1 MPELIPL
8 QVTNSAV
15 LRFIC
20 HTINYSSDDYIDI
33 MKSRY
38 VLVDT
43 SWFISPFL
51 LDNDNRDQY

>member
-1 MPELIPL
+1 MMPELIPL

-20 HTINYSSDDYIDI
+20 YRINYSSDDYIDI

-38 VLVDT
+38 VLVD
-43 SWFISPFL
+43 IS
-51 LDNDNRDQY
+51 